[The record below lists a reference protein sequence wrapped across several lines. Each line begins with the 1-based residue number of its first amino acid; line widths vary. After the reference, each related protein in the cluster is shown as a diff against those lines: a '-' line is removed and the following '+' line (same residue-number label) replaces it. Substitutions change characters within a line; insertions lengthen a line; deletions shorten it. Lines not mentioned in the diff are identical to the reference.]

1 MVYRIARIELYVR
14 ETRPGRMTFSLGK
27 HGGTGAAAKP
37 LRSPLGHVRMI
48 VRDSSGRETFGCSG
62 GRLSVRWF
70 DKRPGRS
77 KGRKLRELVAL
88 IQTARDIYLHKPAF
102 KSPFSKWHACH
113 EQIMHAGRTQGQ
125 ENLTSAFA
133 SALME
138 EALLD
143 AVCRLHGKSIFQM
156 LKADRLGFRPAVV
169 HKELAGLQFPRVM
182 PNRPLTTFWIR
193 HTIGLE
199 DPLTAADLPDSK
211 RVRDG
216 LPETLDEYLT
226 ADGLRYFKIKISGDP
241 PNDLKRLANIWNV
254 IERAKLPVITLD
266 ANEAYSD
273 LKEFAR
279 FVETFESEL
288 TGMFQHV
295 EYIEQPLNRRLTLDP
310 KTAKWIRNI
319 GERKPLLIDEA
330 DATLGAFKQAYA
342 IGYRGTSHKNC
353 KGFFKS
359 LLNYSLAAYYAAD
372 GKDAFLSA
380 EDLQNLPVVPLQQD
394 FTALGVL
401 GIEHCE
407 RNGHHYNYGLSM
419 LSPKDKARAVRRHP
433 DLYVKRK
440 NEWFLNI
447 RGGQVRCASLQC
459 PGFGIADEPDWPS
472 MTNMKAWIARRYP
485 A

>member
-1 MVYRIARIELYVR
+1 MSYRITRIELYVR

-27 HGGTGAAAKP
+27 HGGTGAATKP

-48 VRDSSGRETFGCSG
+48 VRDSAGKETFGCSG

-70 DKRPGRS
+70 DKRPGRT
-77 KGRKLRELVAL
+77 KAKKLRELVSL
-88 IQTARDIYLHKPAF
+88 IQTARNIYLHKPDF
-102 KSPFSKWHACH
+102 DSPFDKWHTCY
-113 EQIMHAGRTQGQ
+113 EQVMRAGRNQGQ

-143 AVCRLHGKSIFQM
+143 AVCRLHGQPIFQM
-156 LKADRLGFRPAVV
+156 FKADRLGFRPSAI
-169 HKELAGLQFPRVM
+169 HKELAGLQFPRIM
-182 PNRPLTTFWIR
+182 PSRPQTEFWIR
-193 HTIGLE
+193 HTVGLE
-199 DPLTAADLPDSK
+199 DPLTAADLPDSR
-211 RVRDG
+211 RVHDG
-216 LPETLDEYLT
+216 LPETLEEYIK
-226 ADGLRYFKIKISGDP
+226 ADGLRYFKVKVSGDAAS
-241 PNDLKRLANIWNV
+241 DLKRLARIWNV
-254 IERAKLPVITLD
+254 IEQAKLPVVTLD

-273 LKEFAR
+273 LSKFAR
-279 FVETFESEL
+279 FVETFESKL

-295 EYIEQPLNRRLTLDP
+295 EYIEQPLNRKLTLDP
-310 KTAKWIRNI
+310 KTAKWIHKI
-319 GERKPLLIDEA
+319 GERKSLLIDEA
-330 DATLGAFKQAYA
+330 DATLDAFQRAHA

-359 LLNYSLAAYYAAD
+359 LLNYSLAVHYALNGED
-372 GKDAFLSA
+372 TFLSA

-394 FTALGVL
+394 FAALGVL

-433 DLYVKRK
+433 DLYVKRG

-447 RGGQVRCASLQC
+447 QRGQVQCASLQC
-459 PGFGIADEPDWPS
+459 PGFGIFDEPDWAS
-472 MTNMKAWIARRYP
+472 MTNMNTWLSRRYP